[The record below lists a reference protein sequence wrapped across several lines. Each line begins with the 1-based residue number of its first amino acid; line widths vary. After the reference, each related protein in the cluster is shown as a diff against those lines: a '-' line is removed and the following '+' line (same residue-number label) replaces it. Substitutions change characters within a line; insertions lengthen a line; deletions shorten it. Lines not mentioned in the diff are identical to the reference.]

1 MILRTIGQGGMGAV
15 YKAQDIKRQS
25 VCAIKEMSLSMV
37 PPEEQD
43 QAVANF
49 KAEAQML
56 ANLKHINL
64 PSVTGYFTEG
74 ARHFL
79 VMEYIEGMTLDEY
92 LEHNNAPFPER
103 RVLGWARQLCDVLD
117 YLHSQQPPIIFRD
130 MKPGNIMLMRN
141 GRVKL
146 IDFGIARFFRHASS
160 QDTQL
165 LGTPGF
171 APPEQYGK
179 AQTDERSDIYS
190 LAMTLFQLMTF
201 TLSEKGFG
209 LHDVQSV
216 NPEISLPVARALEKA
231 TALSPEDRFQS
242 VDAFRRALLGEGTF
256 MFENGDQATSAEELA
271 DLCERF
277 PEEAAEYLYAGEIES
292 WLQEMGHN
300 NLAQA
305 ARNIRT
311 QEDDEEEAVDLFLQ
325 AVLGPNV
332 HIRSRTGTTARSSSF
347 RNGRAWPSQKPAPV
361 RGVPD
366 ITVQPR
372 TLDFGEVSPGLSAS
386 LVLSITGDRGTFI
399 QGRVA
404 ATEPWILLDRTS
416 FDGVHT
422 RVNVQVDTMRLRGST
437 HYSGTILVIPDED
450 DEEQDITVR
459 VEVDVLGLSSSWQ
472 GASLNEYDDEED
484 EYDAQTVG
492 ARLIAPAGGS
502 MTMTPPTRTNGSTVS
517 PQNGA
522 KYSNEDRTKYGSQS
536 SGIGSA
542 TGSATGSGGGTSG
555 NTAVSAGWDPLQAS
569 PLQRLWV
576 QRSLTVF
583 AAFMVA
589 SLFYTMLSAML
600 SLSPKALLPPN
611 PWFIL
616 VLVGSIPAATLG
628 TLVVNWSSNWRL
640 RGILNRLC
648 TGASTAL
655 IALGLSDFVWQAA
668 FHANVPA
675 LQLFVMLLVVAL
687 GAAVGTHAELSE
699 RMLTGVIWA
708 MGRVRWLV
716 ISIAVVIGGI
726 LGFMLTVGFDVSCFT
741 PFGILA
747 GSAVAAALVM
757 RVDQLMKKPY

>member
-1 MILRTIGQGGMGAV
+1 MGAV

-536 SGIGSA
+536 SG

>member
-1 MILRTIGQGGMGAV
+1 MGAV

-37 PPEEQD
+37 PPEEQE
-43 QAVANF
+43 QSVENF
-49 KAEAQML
+49 KSEARML

-117 YLHSQQPPIIFRD
+117 YLHSQRPPIIFRD

-347 RNGRAWPSQKPAPV
+347 RNGRAWPSQKPAPA

-422 RVNVQVDTMRLRGST
+422 RVNVQVETMRLRGST

-472 GASLNEYDDEED
+472 GASLNEYDDEDDED
-484 EYDAQTVG
+484 DAQTVG

>member
-416 FDGVHT
+416 FDSVHT

-536 SGIGSA
+536 SG

>member
-1 MILRTIGQGGMGAV
+1 MGAV

-311 QEDDEEEAVDLFLQ
+311 QEDDEEEAVELFLQ

-416 FDGVHT
+416 FDSVHT

>member
-472 GASLNEYDDEED
+472 GASLNEYDDEDD

-536 SGIGSA
+536 SG

>member
-1 MILRTIGQGGMGAV
+1 MGAV

-347 RNGRAWPSQKPAPV
+347 RNGRAWPSQKPAPA

-422 RVNVQVDTMRLRGST
+422 RVNVQVETMRLRGST

-472 GASLNEYDDEED
+472 RASLNEYDDEDDED
-484 EYDAQTVG
+484 DAQTVG